1 MVNSTLIIFMIVAIV
16 LLFATMIM
24 SAIAADKAKKDPDSC
39 QKECHKYSMI
49 SAIMTG
55 VSVGVMAIIL
65 IVYIYSSRKDIASAA
80 QQQLLAAHA
89 MLGNVGVPTAVS
101 SPAASMSSADQ
112 LMV

>member
-39 QKECHKYSMI
+39 QKDCHKYSMI

-65 IVYIYSSRKDIASAA
+65 IVYIYSSRKDIAEAT
-80 QQQLLAAHA
+80 QKQLLAAHA
-89 MLGNVGVPTAVS
+89 ALGNIGVPTAVAS
-101 SPAASMSSADQ
+101 SASMPSADQ